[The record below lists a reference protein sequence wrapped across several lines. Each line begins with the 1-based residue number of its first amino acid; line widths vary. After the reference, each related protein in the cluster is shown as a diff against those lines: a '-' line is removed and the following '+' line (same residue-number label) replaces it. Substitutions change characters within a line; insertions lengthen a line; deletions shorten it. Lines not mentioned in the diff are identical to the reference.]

1 MFVAEYGLEDDNSFA
16 LLAVAAPVFGEVEEA
31 PAYC

>member
-1 MFVAEYGLEDDNSFA
+1 MTEGSTFE
-16 LLAVAAPVFGEVEEA
+16 LLAVAAPVFGEA